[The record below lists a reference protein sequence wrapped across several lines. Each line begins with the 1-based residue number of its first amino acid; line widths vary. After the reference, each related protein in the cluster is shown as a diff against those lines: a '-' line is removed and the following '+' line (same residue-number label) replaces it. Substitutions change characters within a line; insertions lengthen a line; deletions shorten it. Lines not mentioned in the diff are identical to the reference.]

1 MATLEALRFE
11 ARLSI
16 SELAREAKVDLK
28 TVRRALNG
36 ENVQRVKAALIVDA
50 LAKKLDRPLKLDD
63 IEGLHYIF

>member
-1 MATLEALRFE
+1 MATLEDLRFE
-11 ARLSI
+11 ARFSI

-36 ENVQRVKAALIVDA
+36 ENVQKVKAALIVDA

>member
-28 TVRRALNG
+28 TVRRALHG